1 MNFKAILVS
10 FVVITATLL
19 PSAAKDAT
27 YKVTSPDGH
36 LTATVSIGKTV
47 SYSVARDA
55 VSLIEPSEISM
66 TLSGGIV
73 FGENDKVRKVRK
85 ASVDQTLPAIAYK
98 KAVVRDNY
106 NEISIIFKEFTLT
119 FRAYDEGVAYRFTS
133 SLKDESK
140 VLAEKA
146 QFNFAKDWDAYVP
159 YVKQHTETLENQYWN
174 SFENTYSIHALSQW
188 NKERLAF
195 LPIAVSAEGGMKVL
209 ITESDLVDYPGMYL
223 YNEGDATTLSGRFAP
238 YPKTVEQG
246 GHNMLQGIVKEREEY
261 LAACTA
267 AESFPWRII
276 MVSTSDA
283 DLAVNDMVWKLG
295 KPADPSQDF
304 SWVKPGKVAW
314 DWWNAWNLY

>member
-66 TLSGGIV
+66 TLSSGIV

-146 QFNFAKDWDAYVP
+146 QFNFAKD
-159 YVKQHTETLENQYWN
+159 
-174 SFENTYSIHALSQW
+174 
-188 NKERLAF
+188 
-195 LPIAVSAEGGMKVL
+195 
-209 ITESDLVDYPGMYL
+209 
-223 YNEGDATTLSGRFAP
+223 
-238 YPKTVEQG
+238 
-246 GHNMLQGIVKEREEY
+246 
-261 LAACTA
+261 
-267 AESFPWRII
+267 
-276 MVSTSDA
+276 
-283 DLAVNDMVWKLG
+283 
-295 KPADPSQDF
+295 
-304 SWVKPGKVAW
+304 
-314 DWWNAWNLY
+314 

>member
-106 NEISIIFKEFTLT
+106 NEISSYSK
-119 FRAYDEGVAYRFTS
+119 S
-133 SLKDESK
+133 S
-140 VLAEKA
+140 
-146 QFNFAKDWDAYVP
+146 
-159 YVKQHTETLENQYWN
+159 
-174 SFENTYSIHALSQW
+174 
-188 NKERLAF
+188 R
-195 LPIAVSAEGGMKVL
+195 
-209 ITESDLVDYPGMYL
+209 
-223 YNEGDATTLSGRFAP
+223 
-238 YPKTVEQG
+238 
-246 GHNMLQGIVKEREEY
+246 
-261 LAACTA
+261 
-267 AESFPWRII
+267 
-276 MVSTSDA
+276 
-283 DLAVNDMVWKLG
+283 
-295 KPADPSQDF
+295 
-304 SWVKPGKVAW
+304 
-314 DWWNAWNLY
+314 

>member
-159 YVKQHTETLENQYWN
+159 
-174 SFENTYSIHALSQW
+174 
-188 NKERLAF
+188 
-195 LPIAVSAEGGMKVL
+195 
-209 ITESDLVDYPGMYL
+209 
-223 YNEGDATTLSGRFAP
+223 
-238 YPKTVEQG
+238 
-246 GHNMLQGIVKEREEY
+246 
-261 LAACTA
+261 
-267 AESFPWRII
+267 
-276 MVSTSDA
+276 
-283 DLAVNDMVWKLG
+283 
-295 KPADPSQDF
+295 
-304 SWVKPGKVAW
+304 
-314 DWWNAWNLY
+314 

>member
-133 SLKDESK
+133 SLKEESK
-140 VLAEKA
+140 GLAEGA
-146 QFNFAKDWDAYVP
+146 VQFRQGLGCVRP
-159 YVKQHTETLENQYWN
+159 LCETAHRN
-174 SFENTYSIHALSQW
+174 
-188 NKERLAF
+188 
-195 LPIAVSAEGGMKVL
+195 P
-209 ITESDLVDYPGMYL
+209 
-223 YNEGDATTLSGRFAP
+223 
-238 YPKTVEQG
+238 
-246 GHNMLQGIVKEREEY
+246 
-261 LAACTA
+261 
-267 AESFPWRII
+267 
-276 MVSTSDA
+276 
-283 DLAVNDMVWKLG
+283 
-295 KPADPSQDF
+295 
-304 SWVKPGKVAW
+304 
-314 DWWNAWNLY
+314 